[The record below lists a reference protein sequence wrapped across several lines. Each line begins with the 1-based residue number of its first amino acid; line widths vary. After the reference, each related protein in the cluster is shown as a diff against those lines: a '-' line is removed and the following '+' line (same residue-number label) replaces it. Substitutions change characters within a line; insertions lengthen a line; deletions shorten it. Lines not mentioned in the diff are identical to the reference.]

1 MDATQRRAEILS
13 RFEHARQP
21 VKGGVLAKELSVSRQ
36 VIVQD
41 VALLR
46 AKGHPILATPDGYVL
61 PAAAPSPCARVAAC
75 IHTGFERM
83 REELYAVV
91 DAGAVV
97 EDIVVSHPVYGEF
110 RAMLMLASR
119 RQVDDFVENPG
130 WQEASPLSVLTDGLH
145 LHTLTAPDE
154 RTLDVA
160 FSELERRGFLAPDE

>member
-1 MDATQRRAEILS
+1 MDAVQRRTEILT
-13 RFEHARQP
+13 RIERAHQP
-21 VKGGVLAKELSVSRQ
+21 VKGGVLAKELAVSRQ

-46 AKGHPILATPDGYVL
+46 AKGHPILATPEGYIL
-61 PAAAPSPCARVAAC
+61 PAVTPSGCARVAAC

-83 REELYAVV
+83 REELYTVV
-91 DAGAVV
+91 DAGATV

-110 RAMLMLASR
+110 RAMLMLRSR

-145 LHTLTAPDE
+145 LHTITAPDE
-154 RTLDVA
+154 RTLDIVVEA
-160 FSELERRGFLAPDE
+160 LAKRGFLVTGE

>member
-1 MDATQRRAEILS
+1 M
-13 RFEHARQP
+13 
-21 VKGGVLAKELSVSRQ
+21 
-36 VIVQD
+36 QD

-119 RQVDDFVENPG
+119 RQVDDFVENSG
-130 WQEASPLSVLTDGLH
+130 WQEASPLSVLTDGC
-145 LHTLTAPDE
+145 TCTPSP
-154 RTLDVA
+154 RRTSSTLDVA

>member
-1 MDATQRRAEILS
+1 
-13 RFEHARQP
+13 
-21 VKGGVLAKELSVSRQ
+21 
-36 VIVQD
+36 
-41 VALLR
+41 
-46 AKGHPILATPDGYVL
+46 
-61 PAAAPSPCARVAAC
+61 
-75 IHTGFERM
+75 M